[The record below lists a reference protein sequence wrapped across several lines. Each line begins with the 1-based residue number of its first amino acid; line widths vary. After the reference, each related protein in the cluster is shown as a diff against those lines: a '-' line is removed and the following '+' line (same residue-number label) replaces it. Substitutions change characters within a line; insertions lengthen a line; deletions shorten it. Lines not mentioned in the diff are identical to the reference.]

1 MSGGWITLHR
11 SIKDHW
17 LYTNSDYFSAWIK
30 MLLSVNFKDGKPQL
44 IKGVLVDCN
53 RGQSTYS
60 LDTWADVF
68 GDGWT
73 KQRVRT
79 FFKLLEKDEII
90 NTENIRVSTRLTVC
104 KYDSYQSTQ
113 HADDTQ
119 DNTHL
124 TREQHA
130 PNTHLTPR
138 EQGNN
143 SKNDNKEKNEKDKT
157 PSFDVEDA
165 FKQFWAIFP
174 KKVGK
179 LDAKKKFAKAMKE
192 ATLSELLESLNKQ
205 KLSFEWTKQNGRYIP
220 NPATWLNQGRWMDEI
235 EVATPKAKKMSEMTY
250 QEQQEHLDKIQA
262 NIMGARK

>member
-130 PNTHLTPR
+130 PNTHLKRT
-138 EQGNN
+138 
-143 SKNDNKEKNEKDKT
+143 
-157 PSFDVEDA
+157 
-165 FKQFWAIFP
+165 
-174 KKVGK
+174 
-179 LDAKKKFAKAMKE
+179 
-192 ATLSELLESLNKQ
+192 
-205 KLSFEWTKQNGRYIP
+205 
-220 NPATWLNQGRWMDEI
+220 
-235 EVATPKAKKMSEMTY
+235 
-250 QEQQEHLDKIQA
+250 
-262 NIMGARK
+262 